1 MSGWQSVEIAGK
13 TADIFEPAGGP
24 PRFAVIY
31 LHTYGM
37 ESLARNETFTRRF
50 EELRLACVC
59 PQGKR
64 CWWADHICPEFDSR
78 VTSVQY
84 LLNEVLP
91 YSQRRWSVPPRG
103 VGLLGVSM
111 GGQGALRLA
120 FRNPELFPVVAAIS
134 PAVEYQELYW
144 SGTPIDEMYAS
155 KEQCRQDTALMH
167 INPSH
172 WPPHVYFCMDRAD
185 PWFRG
190 CDRLREKLA
199 ALGVPHQSDLSSRG
213 GGHSW
218 DYFNQM
224 AEPAVRFLVAGME
237 KESRRL
243 V

>member
-1 MSGWQSVEIAGK
+1 MSAWQSVEIAGK
-13 TADIFEPAGGP
+13 SADIFEPPGGP

-37 ESLARNETFTRRF
+37 ESLAGNETFARF
-50 EELRLACVC
+50 FSQFRLACVC

-64 CWWADHICPEFDSR
+64 CWWTDRICPEFDSQI
-78 VTSVQY
+78 TSVQY
-84 LLNEVLP
+84 LVNEVLP
-91 YSQRRWSVPPRG
+91 YSQRRWNLMPRG

-120 FRNPELFPVVAAIS
+120 FQQPEMFPTVAAIS
-134 PAVEYQELYW
+134 PAIEYQELYW
-144 SGTPIDEMYAS
+144 SGTPIDDMYSS
-155 KEQCRQDTALMH
+155 KEQCRQDTAPMH
-167 INPSH
+167 IDPSH
-172 WPPHVYFCMDRAD
+172 WPLHIYFCMDRGD
-185 PWFRG
+185 PWQRG

-199 ALGVPHQSDLSSRG
+199 ALGVPHEYDPSARG

-224 AEPAVRFLVAGME
+224 AEPALKFLVAGLE